1 MRHPE
6 TSPISTPA
14 MGGLL
19 FVKMPILKIW
29 LTTKTKVME
38 LTEKSVDKKNMGE
51 ICFVIVAQAFL
62 GGVTNGKNGQPF
74 TEGLY

>member
-14 MGGLL
+14 MG
-19 FVKMPILKIW
+19 VS
-29 LTTKTKVME
+29 KTRVME
-38 LTEKSVDKKNMGE
+38 LTEKTVDKKNLGK

-62 GGVTNGKNGQPF
+62 GGNTWKKLATF
-74 TEGLY
+74 H